1 MNIYDNIGCSF
12 KADSNNDIII
22 LGALHGYSILDSKY
36 SGSIIPYLA
45 RNIGN
50 NKEIVFEIGTAQ
62 IIYESGLIKII
73 DRKVIESSSLGNTKI
88 DFNIDGTKEF
98 YLFVNTANFNTAF
111 NNVSIQN
118 SNFIVQ
124 NKKTVYIVNF
134 ENTTDITA
142 QLIDPKNVKSLEIEF
157 RTIGQG
163 SLKINYKNNFNT
175 VLSGNNRYTKVISI
189 GDSWIELRDDKEKD
203 TSPIF
208 AQSSNFSALSDPTGN
223 DYSFQYKDGSAFAG
237 SQLFWQPNT
246 KELLFNSDDRTL
258 ATHIIPSSGNYPI
271 VFNQAKKGSNFIVYG
286 TGNAPGYPSKNL
298 YFSHDGR
305 LGINMPSG
313 IGGIVKPATV
323 FHIVNTLCR
332 EGLRLETL
340 TSCYPADITLYQNP
354 TSTTTTPSGTTVAQ
368 ITLSGKNG
376 GLKKDFARIKGVAKD
391 VSKGQINLD
400 VDNNG
405 SQTTTISTDADQT
418 TIINGTGL
426 LNITNTSAK
435 LQINNTA
442 INLTNGSIG
451 IGAGSTAS
459 AINFTG
465 ILIANNGIRIPY
477 ANQTNVLLS
486 VDSSKNIV
494 PATGFQIPGIVAD
507 GKQKILTTLED
518 GTVVAAKSIDTYW
531 PYETGTNIGGRDLT
545 WIRYPYR
552 VADICCVN
560 TATREISLLEP
571 APLEEYDVDDQVAIL
586 NLTTNTTT
594 YRRIARL
601 NISNDTIIGFTVDQD
616 VTLSGVLRTYSV
628 TKGGILTNQLYTSG
642 TLSDATDII
651 LSTRPGIDT
660 VFNSKKK
667 DINFTVYGLED
678 SPALNIIANASIETK
693 NEGTYFKFATQLRS
707 SDGTDIEPFTA
718 KINSNGFGASN
729 NNSNNSVNFNE
740 AADTGIWPGRVTA
753 FGANGRPSYYGT
765 FDQNGNVYEWIE
777 DSQTESSAA
786 PDQYICGGSWRTSS
800 SLGLRGYVPTPRQST
815 FDDIGFRICSKAGF
829 NDSVIDQ
836 LLSLSFV
843 RVDDIDN
850 PADTSPI
857 YTEAY
862 NNRFGLKAEPTE
874 ITVTNLG
881 VVSYPYNIS
890 TYEVTNNQY
899 INFLNSAATGSYPN
913 NLYVSEM
920 TTDNAGGIARSG
932 NGIAGSPYVYYA
944 KGGMANM
951 PVTFV
956 TYLSAI
962 RFINWITNGA
972 PSGVNFN
979 SAATEFGSYSIVG
992 NELNIT
998 KNRDQDYWL
1007 PSLNEWHKAAYYKP
1021 LGKTKEQL
1029 VPAVTIRRNE
1039 PFEYQ
1044 SGILSSLSVS
1054 GHLYADQI
1062 QIGYN
1067 TVTDDTLGSLS
1078 SFISDTGIVLATNGN
1093 TLFVNKINPINGVK
1107 ISPYGSYF
1115 YGDIYLASGLDST
1128 SLNSNQPIVG
1138 GLKISATGGLEYINA
1153 SGNVEPGGFIPG
1165 PNGGFAFKELGS
1177 NKVITSDKLIVAA
1190 VESSDGGVTTT
1201 GYYPQLASTNSNEI
1215 IHNNDN
1221 AALSSSNWFRVGF
1234 QPPLTEN
1241 MGSKVVSLYSTET
1254 GVLTP
1259 VFYSSRIL
1267 IGPALDGYAGSILTH
1282 NGTSPATWEPNTA
1295 LKAPG
1300 ASWTRYGNRAF
1311 EFIGNDTIQFIDLPA
1326 DQGGTDSV
1334 SLEQIEREFAYN
1346 ETIAL
1351 INQEREVFYV
1361 KVSNVLLA
1369 DSRGEFNAGLF
1380 ANETNKDALIL
1391 NICPPIPEEFSS
1403 ASALDL
1409 GSENENSGRL
1419 IGYAFSVQKGAY
1431 LDMSFAQD
1439 ATEGFT
1445 CEALDENSEYRFKP
1459 STANTLSIRP
1469 EVHTAFNKTAEDID
1483 FVVYGYRKTLFTRY
1497 EPEWFSLDAN
1507 GIPSGLIPA
1516 FRVHSHIGN
1525 SVKGSIESGVL
1536 LRTQSASIATGIHPD
1551 LSPKITINMVEPYKI
1566 ASLTGLKY
1574 GVILPGSSSAETL
1587 ALEKEYGLE
1596 ISSTGVLVSGQNDLS
1611 TYADLSIN
1619 GITYTSGLITTDIV
1633 LGPVTT
1639 SPVTYEQSL
1648 TQKIYAPNY
1657 PLTINGLGQIVS
1669 LIPPPN
1675 PTVPDPA
1682 VNLTVSARNQGVLLN
1697 WDAPANDGGKPI
1709 TAYIIEYSSDIG
1721 QNWIYFDQLDGNGL
1735 PLNKDPNTIRAIDG
1749 LVNSTS
1755 YIFRVYAINSVG
1767 IGLASDASPSATPA
1781 VLSPTAPRYPTA
1793 PTTFIEGQEPDT
1805 SNPDQSLEGSSRPSQ
1820 NVKLNWLAPTSAGQ
1834 GATIHQYIVE
1844 YAIDNGITSISNI
1857 SWSSAGTT
1865 SGTSLTL
1872 TINGL
1877 DLEPTYYFRV
1887 SAKNTSNNTGNPIT
1901 FRSIGTD
1908 GDPRGDNTD
1917 TPTPTNQFDFGTIV
1931 FTGSCS

>member
-12 KADSNNDIII
+12 KVDNNDIII
-22 LGALHGYSILDSKY
+22 LGALHGYATLHSKY
-36 SGSIIPYLA
+36 SGSTIPYLA

-50 NKEIVFEIGTAQ
+50 NKEIVFEVGTAQ
-62 IIYESGLIKII
+62 IVYENGLIKIVS
-73 DRKVIESSSLGNTKI
+73 RKVIESSNTNNTKI
-88 DFNIDGTKEF
+88 DFNIDGIKEF

-118 SNFIVQ
+118 SNFTVE

-142 QLIDPKNVKSLEIEF
+142 KLIGPKDVENLEIEF
-157 RTIGQG
+157 RTVGQG
-163 SLKINYKNNFNT
+163 SLKITDKNNFLI
-175 VLSGNNRYTKVISI
+175 VLSGNDRYTKIVSI
-189 GDSWIELRDDKEKD
+189 GGSWIELKDNIEKD
-203 TSPIF
+203 VVSMSV
-208 AQSSNFSALSDPTGN
+208 QSADFSALSDPTGS
-223 DYSFQYKDGSAFAG
+223 DYSFQYKDGANFAG
-237 SQLFWQPNT
+237 SQIFWQPNT

-258 ATHIIPSSGNYPI
+258 ATHVIPSSGNYPI
-271 VFNQAKKGSNFIVYG
+271 VFNQTKKGSNFIVYG

-298 YFSHDGR
+298 YFSYDGR

-354 TSTTTTPSGTTVAQ
+354 TNTTTTPSGTTIAQ
-368 ITLSGKNG
+368 ITLSGKNS
-376 GLKKDFARIKGVAKD
+376 GLKKDFARIKGIAKD
-391 VSKGQINLD
+391 VAKGQINID

-405 SQTTTISTDADQT
+405 AQTTIISTDADQT
-418 TIINGTGL
+418 TIVNGTGL
-426 LNITNTSAK
+426 LNITNTGAK
-435 LQINNTA
+435 LQVNNTA
-442 INLTNGSIG
+442 INLNNGSIG
-451 IGAGSTAS
+451 IGAGSS
-459 AINFTG
+459 SSFINLTG
-465 ILIANNGIRIPY
+465 IVVANNAIRIPY

-545 WIRYPYR
+545 WTRYPYR

-571 APLEEYDVDDQVAIL
+571 APLNEYDISDQVAIL
-586 NLTTNTTT
+586 NLTTNITT

-601 NISNDTIIGFTVDQD
+601 NISEDSIIGFTVDQD

-628 TKGGILTNQLYTSG
+628 TKGGILTNRVYSSG
-642 TLSDATDII
+642 IVSDATDVTI
-651 LSTRPGIDT
+651 STRPGVDT
-660 VFNSKKK
+660 VFNSLKK
-667 DINFTVYGLED
+667 DINFTVYGLEN
-678 SPALNIIANASIETK
+678 SPALNVIANASIETK
-693 NEGTYFKFATQLRS
+693 NEGTYFKYATQLRS

-729 NNSNNSVNFNE
+729 NNSNNSANFNE
-740 AADTGIWPGRVTA
+740 AADTGIWPNRVTA

-765 FDQNGNVYEWIE
+765 FDQNGNVYEWVE
-777 DSQTESSAA
+777 DNEGESSAA
-786 PDQYICGGSWRTSS
+786 PNQYVCGGSWRTSS
-800 SLGLRGYVPTPRQST
+800 SFGLRGYVPTPRQST
-815 FDDIGFRICSKAGF
+815 FDDVGFRICSKAGF
-829 NDSVIDQ
+829 NDSIIDG
-836 LLSLSFV
+836 LLNLSFV

-857 YTEAY
+857 YTETY

-899 INFLNSAATGSYPN
+899 IKFLNSAATGSYPN
-913 NLYVSEM
+913 NLYASEM

-944 KGGMANM
+944 KNGMANM
-951 PVTFV
+951 PATFI

-972 PSGVNFN
+972 PSGITFN

-992 NELNIT
+992 NELSIT

-1021 LGKTKEQL
+1021 LGKTREQL
-1029 VPAVTIRRNE
+1029 VPAVTIRRSE

-1044 SGILSSLSVS
+1044 SGVLSSLSIS
-1054 GHLYADQI
+1054 GHLYTDQI
-1062 QIGYN
+1062 QVGSN
-1067 TVTDDTLGSLS
+1067 TVVDDTLGSLS
-1078 SFISDTGIVLATNGN
+1078 TIISDTGIILATNGN
-1093 TLFVNKINPINGVK
+1093 TLLINKINPINAIKV
-1107 ISPYGSYF
+1107 SPYGSYF
-1115 YGDIYLASGLDST
+1115 YGDIYLASGLSSA
-1128 SLNSNQPIVG
+1128 SLNSNQPITG
-1138 GLKISATGGLEYINA
+1138 GIKISATGGLEYIDS
-1153 SGNVEPGGFIPG
+1153 SGNVQVGGLIPG
-1165 PNGGFAFKELGS
+1165 PNGGFAFKELNS
-1177 NKVITSDKLIVAA
+1177 NKVVTSDKLIVAA
-1190 VESSDGGVTTT
+1190 LETSNNGIIST
-1201 GYYPQLASTNSNEI
+1201 GYYPQLVSTNSNEI

-1234 QPPLTEN
+1234 NPPSTDS

-1254 GVLTP
+1254 GVLSP
-1259 VFYSSRIL
+1259 VLYTSRIL
-1267 IGPALDGYAGSILTH
+1267 IGPPLDGYAGSILTH
-1282 NGTSPATWEPNTA
+1282 NGQAPATWQPNTA

-1300 ASWTRYGNRAF
+1300 ASWTRYSSRAF
-1311 EFIGNDTIQFIDLPA
+1311 EFISSTSIQFVDISA
-1326 DQGGTDSV
+1326 DQGGTDGV
-1334 SLEQIEREFAYN
+1334 SLEDIEKEFAYN

-1351 INQEREVFYV
+1351 VNQEREVFYV
-1361 KVSNVLLA
+1361 KVSTVALV
-1369 DSRGEFNAGLF
+1369 DGRGDLNKGLF
-1380 ANETNKDALIL
+1380 ANETNKDSLIL
-1391 NICPPIPEEFSS
+1391 NVCPPIPEAFSS
-1403 ASALDL
+1403 ASQLDL
-1409 GSENENSGRL
+1409 GSDNENNGRL

-1445 CEALDENSEYRFKP
+1445 CDALDETSEYRFKP

-1483 FVVYGYRKTLFTRY
+1483 FVVYGCRKTLFTRY

-1516 FRVHSHIGN
+1516 FRVHSYIDN
-1525 SVKGSIESGVL
+1525 SVKGSIESGVF
-1536 LRTQSASIATGIHPD
+1536 LRTRSSSIATGVHPD

-1566 ASLTGLKY
+1566 ASITGVKY

-1587 ALEKEYGLE
+1587 TLEKEYGLE
-1596 ISSTGVLVSGQNDLS
+1596 ISSTGVLVSGQNDL
-1611 TYADLSIN
+1611 TNYADLSIN
-1619 GITYTSGLITTDIV
+1619 GITYTSGLITHDIV
-1633 LGPVTT
+1633 LGPVTNG
-1639 SPVTYEQSL
+1639 PVTYDQSL
-1648 TQKIYAPNY
+1648 QQKIYAPNY
-1657 PLTINGLGQIVS
+1657 PLTINSLGQIVS

-1675 PTVPDPA
+1675 PTSPDPA

-1697 WDAPANDGGKPI
+1697 WDAPTNDGGKPI

-1749 LVNSTS
+1749 LVNGTS

-1767 IGLASDASPSATPA
+1767 IGLASDASPSAAPA
-1781 VLSPTAPRYPTA
+1781 VLSPTAPRNLRAT
-1793 PTTFIEGQEPDT
+1793 GQDSDT
-1805 SNPDQSLEGSSRPSQ
+1805 SNPNESASGSYRPTE
-1820 NVKLNWLAPTSAGQ
+1820 NVELTWDVPTSAGQ
-1834 GATIHQYIVE
+1834 GATIYQYIIE
-1844 YAIDNGITSISNI
+1844 YAIDDGITSISNV
-1857 SWSSAGTT
+1857 SWSSASTT
-1865 SGTSLTL
+1865 SGTSLT
-1872 TINGL
+1872 INGINL
-1877 DLEPTYYFRV
+1877 APTYYFRV
-1887 SAKNTSNNTGNPIT
+1887 SARNTNNITGNPIT

-1908 GDPRGDNTD
+1908 GDPRGNDTD